1 MREQEHWLF
10 SAAVVFHEVQLFMP
24 RTLCIWTPS
33 RAFTKCS
40 GVGVRGVLSSRMI
53 FSCRLAILM
62 WFVAIVLR
70 PEHANAQA
78 FQMFTRNLTPQGSP
92 TLTLDVEGSDSIE
105 NVKQKN
111 EDKIFNEVGL
121 SYLPQDQFLFY
132 SGTFLRDGRTLADY
146 GIGRESIIN
155 MAVID
160 SFDALSFATSLP
172 ASRGFTPFMM
182 RSGTS
187 GAGEGW
193 SVFNYTNAVDLSDT
207 NIGTYTLDLFTVAP
221 GVPNVV
227 PDALGAMPGFDGQQ
241 AYYWTFITATGGISG
256 FSPDQFLI
264 QTAQFANAFTGSF
277 SVVQQGSNSLA
288 ISYSPSSVPEIDPN
302 SLGSVLALVL
312 GSLGLLER
320 RRLGHSAVN

>member
-1 MREQEHWLF
+1 M
-10 SAAVVFHEVQLFMP
+10 
-24 RTLCIWTPS
+24 
-33 RAFTKCS
+33 
-40 GVGVRGVLSSRMI
+40 MI
-53 FSCRLAILM
+53 FSCRLAILLP
-62 WFVAIVLR
+62 FVALALC
-70 PEHANAQA
+70 PEDANASA
-78 FQMFTRNLTPQGSP
+78 FQMFTRNLTPQGSQ
-92 TLTLDVEGSDSIE
+92 TFTLDVEGSDSIE

-111 EDKIFNEVGL
+111 QDKLLNEVGV

-132 SGTFLRDGRTLADY
+132 SGTLLQDGSVLADY
-146 GIGRESIIN
+146 GIGKESIID

-160 SFDALSFATSLP
+160 SFDALSFATFLP
-172 ASRGFTPFMM
+172 GSRGFSPFMM

-207 NIGTYTLDLFTVAP
+207 NIGTYTLDLFTVTP

-227 PDALGAMPGFDGQQ
+227 ADAPGEMPAFNGQQ
-241 AYYWTFITATGGISG
+241 AYDWTFITATGGITG

-277 SVVQQGSNSLA
+277 SVVQQGNSLA

-302 SLGSVLALVL
+302 SLGSVLALVV

-320 RRLGHSAVN
+320 RRLKAA